1 MARARVVA
9 VAVARC
15 EAHKNP
21 TGGREWPGKE
31 TGRAVVVVVVVVV
44 AGRACARVRACARA
58 CACVR
63 VRVRVRVLWVGGWVC

>member
-44 AGRACARVRACARA
+44 AGRACACACACARVCVRACV
-58 CACVR
+58 CVC
-63 VRVRVRVLWVGGWVC
+63 VYCGWLGWVC